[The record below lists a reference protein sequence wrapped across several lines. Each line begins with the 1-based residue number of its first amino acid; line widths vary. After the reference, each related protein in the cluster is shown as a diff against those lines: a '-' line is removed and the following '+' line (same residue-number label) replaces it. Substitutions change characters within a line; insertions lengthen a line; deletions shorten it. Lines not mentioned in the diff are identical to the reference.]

1 MRKFESSQKDESRTK
16 FLESFQNYL
25 STLTHH
31 RLIAARLG
39 DSSELS
45 RSILIFRLFAIPAS
59 SSVCHVARF
68 VKFSCENFLFPEIL
82 VTRYRTTTFTAEKR
96 SGSSPP
102 LRADNIALNFR
113 HVTQCASHRN
123 LRCFI
128 CGSLWSETRPQRSRS
143 VTSVKVRKCFYGC
156 EPVKGQTTGFGEQRS
171 EMSFQSFCNID
182 LVRKSFSGFFQ
193 SSSYSLRVFL
203 SNTNWTHSPVL
214 AIRCRCRS
222 ASLSTVCFRSK
233 SCQGVIVTEAS
244 IARQVFRPTFD
255 TTEATSCTCWWGQP
269 QR

>member
-113 HVTQCASHRN
+113 HVTQCASHRKSGALFAVRSGPKPDPDDHVPWQAWKFGN
-123 LRCFI
+123 AFTVVSRSKVKPRVSVNSVVKCRFNHFATQTSCEKAFQAFFSLQVTV
-128 CGSLWSETRPQRSRS
+128 CGFFCPIRIGHTVLCSRS
-143 VTSVKVRKCFYGC
+143 VAAAVPLHWARSVFVQNHVRGSLL
-156 EPVKGQTTGFGEQRS
+156 QR
-171 EMSFQSFCNID
+171 
-182 LVRKSFSGFFQ
+182 R
-193 SSSYSLRVFL
+193 R
-203 SNTNWTHSPVL
+203 
-214 AIRCRCRS
+214 
-222 ASLSTVCFRSK
+222 
-233 SCQGVIVTEAS
+233 
-244 IARQVFRPTFD
+244 
-255 TTEATSCTCWWGQP
+255 
-269 QR
+269 